1 MFIRGEK
8 LCLRALEPTD
18 VELLY
23 RWENDPAI
31 WKISQTQ
38 KPFSHY
44 TLQMFVEVSREELNK
59 TGQLRLMVDLLPE
72 EADQIPQTIGIVD
85 IFEYDPFHQKAGLG
99 ILIHQDYRGNQ
110 YAHELLDLTLEY
122 LFSTLLL
129 HQVYC
134 NIQEDNEI
142 SLNLFKKHGFQ
153 IVGLQKDWIRSAQG
167 FQNVYLLQ
175 LINEKEKKQ

>member
-44 TLQMFVEVSREELNK
+44 TLQMFVEVSMEELNK

-99 ILIHQDYRGNQ
+99 ILIHQDYREINMPMNCWILPWSICFPPCFFIRFTVIFRRITRL
-110 YAHELLDLTLEY
+110 A
-122 LFSTLLL
+122 STCSKNM
-129 HQVYC
+129 V
-134 NIQEDNEI
+134 
-142 SLNLFKKHGFQ
+142 FK
-153 IVGLQKDWIRSAQG
+153 L
-167 FQNVYLLQ
+167 
-175 LINEKEKKQ
+175 